1 MERSF
6 LEAEGLYI
14 TEFSNRFF
22 EKELKEEKEIA
33 NKVDSLLG
41 KVKGEVKINDKNKW
55 HNILNTVLK
64 ELFPQGVDKNIEV
77 SDNYKYASSEYS
89 GLMQILRN
97 FYNEPY
103 FLMMDVAQKI
113 EYNLFRLGKIKKIDL
128 ENYNSDDID
137 FLEAYQSLFKIGR
150 HEYGDDSENTIP
162 TDWAKSYTKNQ
173 TAIAKKNKSNEEDR
187 NGKNKVEKRS
197 VRDDLAS
204 DMQYLKSKYENRGYL
219 SVVFEDINEE
229 KVVPVEE
236 DNADC
241 NLSCLANE
249 PFLDYLYHI
258 DTTRNFI
265 GVMKDILEELNYV
278 NNKYMYYEWE
288 KLTNYNT
295 IIVVSKFISEYVAR
309 ITLDKR
315 LTNKEQREFLQQIVL
330 REKNL
335 FLQISSM
342 KNYLTKNILLKQVFA
357 YIEETNYTYI
367 YDLLDC
373 LEENLVL
380 INDQYE
386 HVQTVVYI
394 YAVLI
399 RWKMDEKN
407 DIEVWK
413 KELSE
418 EYPIDSL
425 KRMLL
430 FQNIHKSVCKQK
442 MLMMKQIELTKI
454 DFLKL
459 PFFQDLQKQEFCS
472 FLTAYKIFSII
483 NDSDVWSDDKKI
495 MKIMEENVVITPDIV
510 KDNDFNENTQ
520 EYINTPLGR
529 IYTATFGE
537 KNVDGKNTVIE
548 FDKQR
553 NAKLILLSEY
563 PNIMFEN
570 IYIDEKYEKV
580 FKLTLKYLLY
590 HFYT

>member
-1 MERSF
+1 M
-6 LEAEGLYI
+6 
-14 TEFSNRFF
+14 
-22 EKELKEEKEIA
+22 
-33 NKVDSLLG
+33 
-41 KVKGEVKINDKNKW
+41 
-55 HNILNTVLK
+55 
-64 ELFPQGVDKNIEV
+64 
-77 SDNYKYASSEYS
+77 YK
-89 GLMQILRN
+89 
-97 FYNEPY
+97 
-103 FLMMDVAQKI
+103 
-113 EYNLFRLGKIKKIDL
+113 KIKKAMLIFSIIFTFVFWINVNPTYAITPISNLSYQGIDVSNWQGHIDYRQVRESGIEVVYIKSSQGTNIKDAYFDINY
-128 ENYNSDDID
+128 ENAKANGLKVGFYHFVTATNTEQAKQEARFFASVISGKTPDCKLVMDYEVFGGVSIEETNEIARA
-137 FLEAYQSLFKIGR
+137 FLE
-150 HEYGDDSENTIP
+150 ET
-162 TDWAKSYTKNQ
+162 
-173 TAIAKKNKSNEEDR
+173 
-187 NGKNKVEKRS
+187 
-197 VRDDLAS
+197 
-204 DMQYLKSKYENRGYL
+204 
-219 SVVFEDINEE
+219 
-229 KVVPVEE
+229 
-236 DNADC
+236 
-241 NLSCLANE
+241 
-249 PFLDYLYHI
+249 
-258 DTTRNFI
+258 
-265 GVMKDILEELNYV
+265 
-278 NNKYMYYEWE
+278 
-288 KLTNYNT
+288 
-295 IIVVSKFISEYVAR
+295 
-309 ITLDKR
+309 KR

-342 KNYLTKNILLKQVFA
+342 KNYLSKNILLKQVFA

-459 PFFQDLQKQEFCS
+459 PFFQDLQKQEFYS

-520 EYINTPLGR
+520 EYINTPFGR